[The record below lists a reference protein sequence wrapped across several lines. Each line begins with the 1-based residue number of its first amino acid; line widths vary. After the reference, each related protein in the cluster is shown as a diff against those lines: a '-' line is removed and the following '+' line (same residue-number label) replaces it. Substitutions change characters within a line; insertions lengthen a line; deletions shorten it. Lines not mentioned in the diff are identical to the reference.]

1 MLIVFHAGAH
11 NTDEDRIIKC
21 LLKNRPD
28 FSNLGVNVPP
38 PSRYRKL
45 LHQTLLAMHENAP
58 SPDARDIMIE
68 AIL

>member
-1 MLIVFHAGAH
+1 MQIVFHAGAH

-38 PSRYRKL
+38 RAAIVNSCTRRFWPCMKTRQAQMR
-45 LHQTLLAMHENAP
+45 
-58 SPDARDIMIE
+58 

>member
-1 MLIVFHAGAH
+1 MQIVFHAGAH

-38 PSRYRKL
+38 PEL
-45 LHQTLLAMHENAP
+45 L
-58 SPDARDIMIE
+58 S
-68 AIL
+68 